1 MNTLKNDHPN
11 ESRIAGEVFLRK
23 FAVSFL
29 SLLTL
34 ITTTPFP
41 DANAE
46 SITPRKIAQPP
57 KHSGRIKKGPHK
69 LVPMSRDRKFSASP
83 TDLEISTARVF
94 LEPLIPMTGKPVAG
108 ENLALT
114 AAINAFRSGKSTDDV
129 SDYTKFISAF
139 PNSRWRASI
148 ELNIGRNRFANGYLS
163 QALNLWKSSWELSKG
178 ESARLQRDVADAA
191 VSELLLLDARLG
203 RMTELKKY
211 FSQIEK
217 RPILGSN
224 EERVKSAREG
234 FKRMS
239 EKPSEA
245 FKCGPFSVDSLLFR
259 NEKSARRSDA
269 VEKASSTASGTNLL
283 QVSELAKSAGL
294 KLQLARRAIGT
305 PFIAGS
311 IIHFKLDHFAAITAE
326 KHGLYQVKDPT
337 FGDAGSTW
345 LTAKALDAET
355 DGYSLVPEG
364 TLPKGWSVIGK
375 DDAAKVWGKG
385 GATGF
390 DGNASCWLLGPAQ
403 PGPGPA
409 RFYGIPMPPQVLIN
423 SQTQEEDEVS
433 DECQNYG
440 DCGIA
445 AGWPTNSECSCKDCG
460 MAVSGVRKEENTLNI
475 SDTPLIYVPP
485 VGPPIDVHLNY
496 AWLET
501 NQPST
506 YTFTNWGPNWTSR
519 WVSYLTVDS
528 TTQAITLRRPSG
540 GSEVYAKDPGSGL
553 YPPNFLSHDTMVS
566 LGGGAYQSTS
576 VEGWVVKYTLAD
588 SSSPPRIFMT
598 EWQDPCGNSALI
610 QYDADFRIT
619 TITDAISQ
627 VTTFSY
633 VSNTLGNSGFYKVAT
648 VTDPFL
654 RTAQFQYDASN
665 TNLLSITDT
674 VGMKSEFIYDPASS
688 FISAMTTPY
697 GTFSYNNYTPPDSTG
712 LIARGLRTTFPDGS
726 STVSETWIPHI
737 NKTFY
742 WGRNATKLYPNDPAN
757 RDYSHCKVTKWCY
770 DAGTNLLE
778 PVLYSKQSP
787 AANPTFYKYSG
798 QVAQDFLGS
807 SNRPTQ
813 VYQSIGNQLVLA
825 TIGGSKTTGDTL
837 NITVYDSALLGG
849 SQSINYVV
857 LSGDNLNSITAGL
870 AAAMNSNSNLKNIGV
885 RATSSLTT
893 IGLSSLSAN
902 STIYTKSTSGGATET
917 LIISAGTKQAALVSL
932 GGSAVSGETVAIWV
946 QVSGGWT
953 YNSYV
958 IQPGDT
964 LASVATALAAVITGN
979 STMLANE
986 ISATAS
992 GTSIDISGLQTN
1004 LIQLAPAGSANA
1016 TLVTKYLTNGTFN
1029 FGYREHNEY
1038 GLVTKTIDSQGRTT
1052 KYIYDPTNKID
1063 LLEIREVQ
1071 GTDNYLLDYFEYNSA
1086 HQVTKHIDG
1095 SGQQTVMT
1103 YNAQGQLLTTTDALG
1118 NVTTN
1123 SYTGSY
1129 LTSIDGPLP
1138 GSADVST
1145 ISYDSVGRVYQTVN
1159 SEGYTLQ
1166 FSYDDLNRPT
1176 ETLFPDGTTTKI
1188 VYDRLDTVLSK
1199 DRLDRWTQSASDNMG
1214 RVKFTVDPAGRKT
1227 QFEWCTC
1234 GALAALIDPKGQKT
1248 TWHHD
1253 LSGRTLEKVYA
1264 DGTKVTFAYDPYSGR
1279 LLSKTD
1285 AENQTSFFTYLADGS
1300 TFQTEYIDAKNPTS
1314 TVSTFYDQKFNR
1326 VSSVQSDW
1334 GITSYTYNNYI
1345 TNPAGTPVTGGGAL
1359 QLIHNNVIPNSDITF
1374 QYDALGRVTNRDI
1387 NSTANASS
1395 WTFDAISRVTSETN
1409 ALGTFNYAYV
1419 DDVSGSSKGLS
1430 RLASVSYPNGQ
1441 SSIFDW
1447 YGNSDDNRLR
1457 GITHM
1462 APGNVP
1468 RSQFN
1473 YSHNSGGEIIR
1484 WAQQNAG
1491 MTPQVSSVGYDKI
1504 SQLTASVAG
1513 DGTAS
1518 SPYSN
1523 QFFYGYDPASN
1534 RTGVQSVTVET
1545 ARISGSVSA
1554 GDTLTLTVK
1563 NEALSGGQ
1571 KSINYVVQSGNS
1583 LNDIAAQLA
1592 AAICADTDMQ
1602 TIGVNASSTLSII
1615 SLKSVS
1621 ASVTSFSQSTS
1632 GGSTETI
1639 TLGVSRNAV
1648 QNLTISGTV
1657 TTGDVI
1663 TLTSYDAA
1671 LTGGSKSA
1679 SYTVAGGNTLSNIAS
1694 GLAAA
1699 INADAALTSAGI
1711 TAASASTSV
1720 NIKSTSTNL
1729 TTYRGSLNS
1738 GATENVSLAMNM
1750 NGAET
1755 IVIGGSK
1762 TIGDSLS
1769 LNVYDKGLSGGKRS
1783 ISYTALSGDNLSTI
1797 ASALASAINADSQL
1811 QAIGV
1816 SAIASG
1822 TLLSVNSV
1830 SVHVTTY
1837 TTERSSGATETITP
1851 GVNPN
1856 GVQTAVIGGT
1866 KTTGNVLTITV
1877 SDSGLSGGIKAAN
1890 YTVLSG
1896 DNLVSIAAG
1905 IAAVINSDAALT
1917 AIGVT
1922 ANSVNTVIN
1931 IKSTSIHATT
1941 YSQSVS
1947 SGATETI
1954 VLAKGIG
1961 VTQSAHNNV
1970 NQVTNISA
1978 GGATRFAGTTNKA
1991 VKSAAVATQAI
2002 MIFATAKSLSTF
2014 STSLSG
2020 IQHGTATFDISKQ
2033 RENGQ
2038 TTLLLTGTPTPGD
2051 ILNLTVT
2058 NPNLPGGQQ
2067 LVSYKVKA
2075 GDVLGSIA
2083 YGLSLAIAANQYLYA
2098 SNFGGIV
2105 SGNDLIIQSPF
2116 FYNIATTYSCS
2127 IAGKTTETLTLSSNQ
2142 NGNASVTVGG
2152 TATIGDIVSVIVANS
2167 GLPGASQTI
2176 SRTVQSGDTTSSI
2189 ASALAA
2195 SLNANSNLA
2204 NIGMTASSAS
2214 SVVSISTAGTTYSSS
2229 TSVGATETLTVGYN
2243 SEGNT
2248 VAVVGGIKTTGD
2260 VLTLTINDSSLPT
2273 GSVAVAYTVLSGD
2286 NLGSI
2291 AAGLSA
2297 AINAN
2302 SNLQGLG
2309 VSASSTAAADFA
2321 WSTNFTANPVLP
2333 SGTSTA
2339 AISATDGA
2347 NNMKTDLHLNH
2358 VNSPSSQ
2365 TLTFDLNG
2373 NMVSDGTNTYKWDA
2387 ANRLIE
2393 IDYPGMNNRTEFAFD
2408 CLGGRTKIIEVASG
2422 TITSTKQFIASE
2434 ERDAGGNV
2442 TKKFFKRGVDI
2453 GGTSYF
2459 YERDHLGSI
2468 RQLAN
2473 ASGNVVTAYN
2483 FHPYG
2488 EKVILVEAV
2497 SSDMQYAGY
2506 YFHARSGLSLTA
2518 YRAYAPSQAAWLSRD
2533 PMGEDGGDNLYAYVG
2548 GNPLSRIDPLG
2559 LKDFTESETHQNY
2572 IVPATIDASG
2582 SLFSV
2587 GGNIVAQLLIVRNS
2601 AGKYDF
2607 GHNGQASDTFCVKGR
2622 QLNAFQFGNFI
2633 AGYQGQVWDD
2643 SHFPDKRALGR
2654 VMAMG
2659 AIYHLWAAAVN
2670 ALAGNE
2676 AAALFS
2682 TGYDDV
2688 FDTRG
2693 LADVR
2698 AGAAYAS
2705 DPSAALQA
2713 GSGYKECCKK

>member
-1 MNTLKNDHPN
+1 MNIKQNSNKYLRKSLGK
-11 ESRIAGEVFLRK
+11 EKYFLRK
-23 FAVSFL
+23 LCASFMAILVVVSAV
-29 SLLTL
+29 
-34 ITTTPFP
+34 PVP
-41 DANAE
+41 QANAE
-46 SITPRKIAQPP
+46 SISPRKVAHPP
-57 KHSGRIKKGPHK
+57 NSKGKIRMGPHR
-69 LVPMSRDRKFSASP
+69 LAPINTQRKFSAYP

-94 LEPLIPMTGKPVAG
+94 LEPLIPMNGTAVSG
-108 ENLALT
+108 ENVALAS
-114 AAINAFRSGKSTDDV
+114 AIDAFKKRKSTDDV
-129 SDYTKFISAF
+129 SEFSKFITSY

-148 ELNIGRNRFANGYLS
+148 ELNIGKNRFANGYFT
-163 QALNLWKSSWELSKG
+163 QALTSWKSAWELSKG
-178 ESARLQRDVADAA
+178 EKARLQRDVADAA
-191 VSELLLLDARLG
+191 VSELLLLNARLG

-211 FSQIEK
+211 FAEIEK

-245 FKCGPFSVDSLLFR
+245 FKCGPFSVDSLLYR
-259 NEKSARRSDA
+259 NEKSAVRSDA
-269 VEKASSTASGTNLL
+269 IEKATSTVNGTNLL
-283 QVSELAKSAGL
+283 QVSELAKAAGL
-294 KLQLARRAIGT
+294 KLQPAKRSMGA
-305 PFIAGS
+305 PFVPGS

-326 KHGLYQVKDPT
+326 RNGLYQIKDPT

-345 LTAKALDAET
+345 LTFKALEAET
-355 DGYSLVPEG
+355 DGFALIPEG
-364 TLPKGWSVIGK
+364 PQPTGWTKIQK

-390 DGNASCWLLGPAQ
+390 DGNIPRCLLGPAQ
-403 PGPGPA
+403 PSPATLGLPGV
-409 RFYGIPMPPQVLIN
+409 PMPPQFFLN
-423 SQTQEEDEVS
+423 EQLQENDG
-433 DECQNYG
+433 DGPKCLNWG
-440 DCGIA
+440 DCGFL
-445 AGWPTNSECSCKDCG
+445 GPPLTPSTGNHECDCKEWEEEKCG

-475 SDTPLIYVPP
+475 VDTPLIYSPP
-485 VGPPIDVHLNY
+485 IGPPIAFELNY

-506 YTFTNWGPNWTSR
+506 YSFTNWGPNWTSR
-519 WVSYLTVDS
+519 WVSYLTVDP

-540 GSEVYAKDPGSGL
+540 GSEVYTKDPSTGL

-598 EWQDPCGNSALI
+598 EWKDPSGNSALI

-648 VTDPFL
+648 ITDPVS
-654 RTAQFQYDASN
+654 RTAQFEYDSSN
-665 TNLLSITDT
+665 TNLLSITDA

-697 GTFSYNNYTPPDSTG
+697 GTFSYNNYTPPDSNG

-742 WGRNATKLYPNDPAN
+742 WGRNQTKLYPNDPAN

-787 AANPTFYKYSG
+787 AENPTFYKYSG

-807 SNRPTQ
+807 SNRPMQ

-825 TIGGSKTTGDTL
+825 TIGGAKTSGDTL
-837 NITVYDSALLGG
+837 NITVYDSALPGG
-849 SQSINYVV
+849 NQSINYVV
-857 LSGDNLNSITAGL
+857 QSGDNLNSITAGL
-870 AAAMNSNSNLKNIGV
+870 ASAMNSNSNLKNLGV

-893 IGLSSLSAN
+893 IGLTSMSAN

-917 LIISAGTKQAALVSL
+917 LTLSAGTKQAALVSL
-932 GGSAVSGETVAIWV
+932 GGSAVSGETVAIWI

-964 LASVATALAAVITGN
+964 LANVATALAAVITGN

-992 GTSIDISGLQTN
+992 GTSIDITGLQTN

-1029 FGYREHNEY
+1029 FGYREYNDY
-1038 GLVTKTIDSQGRTT
+1038 GLVTKTVDSQGRTI
-1052 KYIYDPTNKID
+1052 KYVYDPTNKVD
-1063 LLEIREVQ
+1063 LLEVREVQ

-1103 YNAQGQLLTTTDALG
+1103 YNAQGQLLTKTDALG
-1118 NVTTN
+1118 SVTTN
-1123 SYTGSY
+1123 SYTGNF

-1188 VYDRLDTVLSK
+1188 IYDRLDTVLSK

-1214 RVKFTVDPAGRKT
+1214 RVKYTVDPAGRKT

-1285 AENQTSFFTYLADGS
+1285 AENQTAFFTYFADGS

-1447 YGNSDDNRLR
+1447 YGNSDDNHLR

-1491 MTPQVSSVGYDKI
+1491 MTPQVSSLGYDKI

-1513 DGTAS
+1513 DGSAS

-1523 QFFYGYDPASN
+1523 QYFYGYDPASN

-1545 ARISGSVSA
+1545 ARIGGSVTA

-1563 NEALSGGQ
+1563 NETLSGGQ

-1602 TIGVNASSTLSII
+1602 SIGVNACSTLSII

-1671 LTGGSKSA
+1671 LSGGNKSA
-1679 SYTVAGGNTLSNIAS
+1679 SYTVVGGNTLSNIAS

-1711 TAASASTSV
+1711 TATSASTSV
-1720 NIKSTSTNL
+1720 NIRSTSTNL

-1738 GATENVSLAMNM
+1738 GATEHVSLAMNM

-1762 TIGDSLS
+1762 TTGDSLS

-1797 ASALASAINADSQL
+1797 TSALASAINADSQL

-1822 TLLSVNSV
+1822 TLLSVNSA

-1856 GVQTAVIGGT
+1856 GIQTAVIGGT

-1877 SDSGLSGGIKAAN
+1877 FDSGLSGGSKAAN
-1890 YTVLSG
+1890 YTVLAG

-1931 IKSTSIHATT
+1931 IKSTSIHSTT

-1947 SGATETI
+1947 PGATETI
-1954 VLAKGIG
+1954 LLATGIG

-1991 VKSAAVATQAI
+1991 IKSAAVATQAI
-2002 MIFATAKSLSTF
+2002 KISATAKSLSSF
-2014 STSLSG
+2014 STSLNG

-2051 ILNLTVT
+2051 IFNLTVT

-2067 LVSYKVKA
+2067 TVLYKVKA

-2083 YGLSLAIAANQYLYA
+2083 YGLSLAISANQYLYA

-2116 FYNIATTYSCS
+2116 FYNTATTYSCS
-2127 IAGKTTETLTLSSNQ
+2127 IVGKTTETLTLSSNQ

-2152 TATIGDIVSVIVANS
+2152 TATIGDVVSVIVANS
-2167 GLPGASQTI
+2167 GLPGGSQTI

-2195 SLNANSNLA
+2195 SLNSNSNLS

-2214 SVVSISTAGTTYSSS
+2214 SVVSIATAGTTYSSS
-2229 TSVGATETLTVGYN
+2229 TSGGATETLTVGFN

-2260 VLTLTINDSSLPT
+2260 VLTLTINDSSLPA

-2286 NLGSI
+2286 NLESI
-2291 AAGLSA
+2291 AAGLST

-2309 VSASSTAAADFA
+2309 VTASSAAAADFA
-2321 WSTNFTANPVLP
+2321 WSTYFTANPVLP

-2347 NNMKTDLHLNH
+2347 NNTKTDLHLNH
-2358 VNSPSSQ
+2358 VNTPSSQ

-2373 NMVSDGTNTYKWDA
+2373 NMISDGTNTYKWDA

-2393 IDYPGMNNRTEFAFD
+2393 IDYPGSNNYTVFTFGPTGERAKIVETT
-2408 CLGGRTKIIEVASG
+2408 GGSV
-2422 TITSTKQFIASE
+2422 TSTKQFIGGE
-2434 ERDAGGNV
+2434 ERDAGGSV
-2442 TKKFFKRGVDI
+2442 TRQFFKRGEVI
-2453 GGTSYF
+2453 SGTAYF
-2459 YERDHLGSI
+2459 YVKDHLGSI
-2468 RQLAN
+2468 RELTDS
-2473 ASGNVVTAYN
+2473 SGAIQTKYEFDAY
-2483 FHPYG
+2483 G
-2488 EKVILVEAV
+2488 RAEKQGSLDA
-2497 SSDMQYAGY
+2497 DFQFAGLY
-2506 YFHARSGLSLTA
+2506 THVRSGLYLTPA
-2518 YRAYAPSQAAWLSRD
+2518 RQYNSGLGVWLSRD
-2533 PMGEDGGDNLYAYVG
+2533 PMESDSNLYTYAANSPVIAFDPFGLDVYLINQPSAVSGAGHNAVLLQDPNDQSKWWFFSYGPTHGALPIDQG
-2548 GNPLSRIDPLG
+2548 GVDAKGRFSFEDVSNYAKSLG
-2559 LKDFTESETHQNY
+2559 YTRFVAWHTCKNDDAKALNIASNWYQQPGTYIAQGGHNSNDFAVDV
-2572 IVPATIDASG
+2572 IRATG
-2582 SLFSV
+2582 SQIIGGHSFPNSTFTVAAKSV
-2587 GGNIVAQLLIVRNS
+2587 GKKKPLPYA
-2601 AGKYDF
+2601 
-2607 GHNGQASDTFCVKGR
+2607 
-2622 QLNAFQFGNFI
+2622 
-2633 AGYQGQVWDD
+2633 
-2643 SHFPDKRALGR
+2643 
-2654 VMAMG
+2654 
-2659 AIYHLWAAAVN
+2659 
-2670 ALAGNE
+2670 
-2676 AAALFS
+2676 
-2682 TGYDDV
+2682 TG
-2688 FDTRG
+2688 G
-2693 LADVR
+2693 L
-2698 AGAAYAS
+2698 
-2705 DPSAALQA
+2705 
-2713 GSGYKECCKK
+2713 